1 MQGKIILVP
10 TSLGDTSLNRIIPL
24 DVLSI
29 IRDIKHFIVENE
41 RTARRFLKLVDKSIN
56 IDELTFY
63 LMDKH
68 TKDEEFI
75 RYFGPIAKG
84 FDIGVLS
91 EAGCP
96 GIADPGGEVV
106 RIAHTKG
113 IKVMPL
119 VGPSSILLALIS
131 SGMNG
136 QNFAFN
142 GYLPIDSGERSKVI
156 KSLEAR
162 SKRENQTQIFI
173 ETPFRNNK
181 FFEELIKSCMPT
193 TRICVAADITLDS
206 EYIVTQTAQEWK
218 KKVPDLNK
226 RPAIFL
232 IHC

>member
-181 FFEELIKSCMPT
+181 FFEELIKTCMPT

>member
-29 IRDIKHFIVENE
+29 IRNIKHFIVENE

-181 FFEELIKSCMPT
+181 FFEELIKCCMPT
-193 TRICVAADITLDS
+193 TRICVAADITLDT

>member
-29 IRDIKHFIVENE
+29 IRNIKHFIVENE

-181 FFEELIKSCMPT
+181 FFEELIKCCMPT
-193 TRICVAADITLDS
+193 TRICVAADITLDT

-218 KKVPDLNK
+218 KKIPDLNK

-232 IHC
+232 IHS